1 MGAVV
6 VYESSFGNTA
16 LVARAIAAG
25 IVEHMHVT
33 VLPVDEV
40 KPVCDGRDTLV
51 VVGGPTHEAGMSRP
65 QTRHVA
71 QERQHRPPVET
82 TGIREWIQELPDDD
96 PPRVVYATF
105 DTRVVSSRELPGSA
119 ARSAHHALRGR
130 GHETVA
136 EPESFYVAH
145 VTGPL
150 LPDEETRARE
160 WGEQLARDLC

>member
-16 LVARAIAAG
+16 LVARAIATG

-40 KPVCDGRDTLV
+40 KPVRDGKDTLV

-65 QTRHVA
+65 QTRRVA

-82 TGIREWIQELPDDD
+82 TGIREWIEELPDDD
-96 PPRVVYATF
+96 PKVVYATF
-105 DTRVVSSRELPGSA
+105 DTRVVSARDLPGSA
-119 ARSAHHALRGR
+119 ARSAHRALRGR
-130 GHETVA
+130 GHQTVA

-160 WGEQLARDLC
+160 WGQRLASQHC

>member
-1 MGAVV
+1 V
-6 VYESSFGNTA
+6 
-16 LVARAIAAG
+16 R
-25 IVEHMHVT
+25 
-33 VLPVDEV
+33 
-40 KPVCDGRDTLV
+40 DGKDALV

-65 QTRHVA
+65 RTRCVA
-71 QERQHRPPVET
+71 QERKHCPPVET
-82 TGIREWIQELPDDD
+82 TGIREWIEELPDDR
-96 PPRVVYATF
+96 RVVYATV